1 MGTRPDGARPQRAR
15 AGARPR
21 QRSRQHRRIGARMR
35 VRSLCCGRRNPR
47 QRKLAAS
54 RGRGELR
61 RATPHRARPSAGLSV
76 AAFQRRLGRLLA
88 DGVCGA
94 HPARRI
100 RAARK
105 RLSPPHD
112 GGDRSGILDRAET
125 AIRPVVSRTDAGR
138 PYQDHGRGQA
148 VGAAALL
155 WPGDPAQRQWGAALR
170 PAQPGRRRQPRRGR
184 SRRNG
189 RRAVRHRQGAG
200 PVAAAAARRH
210 RAGAARMSDDIILAL
225 RNATKLYAGVP
236 AIENVDFELRRGE
249 IHALVGENGAG
260 KSTLKKVRAGVVA
273 LTSGTMEVNGVAAV
287 PRTPLEA
294 RNLGIAMVFQENS
307 LVPTMTVA
315 QNLFLGQERFYN
327 RLRGIYIAAQQFLQS
342 LNFDVTPTATVGLL
356 GAAKKQ
362 MVEIARAVLHEAK
375 VIIFDEPTATL
386 TPEEKKYFFDLVR
399 DLKRR
404 GVSIVFISHALEE
417 ALILADRITILRD
430 GKHVVTDDAASFDRA
445 RPSPGR
451 CGRDLSNT
459 LYGTRKTTVRPA
471 GARVLTIQNLKMAP
485 MVRNNSLSVFAGQ
498 ITGVFGLVGAGRT
511 ETFKVVAGVLKR
523 DFFHGGEVILNGRPV
538 RYRVPAPA
546 VRAGIAYVT
555 EDRKVEGFFET
566 MSVARNI
573 YLGLLAKMPGGRFF
587 LSNREADKVGKTW
600 VEKLKV
606 RATGNDIKVVELSGG
621 NQQKVVIAKSLVQG
635 PELIIFDEPT
645 RGVDVGAIVEIHE
658 LIQRLADEGK
668 AVVVISSYLP
678 EIMALSDRILV
689 SRQGKVVEEFSA
701 LEATEE
707 KIMYAAVH

>member
-1 MGTRPDGARPQRAR
+1 
-15 AGARPR
+15 
-21 QRSRQHRRIGARMR
+21 
-35 VRSLCCGRRNPR
+35 
-47 QRKLAAS
+47 
-54 RGRGELR
+54 
-61 RATPHRARPSAGLSV
+61 
-76 AAFQRRLGRLLA
+76 
-88 DGVCGA
+88 
-94 HPARRI
+94 
-100 RAARK
+100 
-105 RLSPPHD
+105 
-112 GGDRSGILDRAET
+112 
-125 AIRPVVSRTDAGR
+125 
-138 PYQDHGRGQA
+138 
-148 VGAAALL
+148 
-155 WPGDPAQRQWGAALR
+155 
-170 PAQPGRRRQPRRGR
+170 
-184 SRRNG
+184 
-189 RRAVRHRQGAG
+189 
-200 PVAAAAARRH
+200 
-210 RAGAARMSDDIILAL
+210 MSDIVLAL

-260 KSTLKKVRAGVVA
+260 KSTLTKVMAGVVT
-273 LTSGTMEVNGVAAV
+273 LTSGTMQVNGADVA

-294 RNLGIAMVFQENS
+294 RHLGIAMVFQENS

-315 QNLFLGQERFYN
+315 QNLFLGQEHFYN

-342 LNFDVTPTATVGLL
+342 LNFDVTPTATVGML

-430 GKHVVTDDAASFDRA
+430 GKHVVTDDASKFDRA
-445 RPSPGR
+445 RIVQAMV
-451 CGRDLSNT
+451 GRDLSNT
-459 LYGTRKTTVRPA
+459 LYGTRKTTVRTA
-471 GARVLTIQNLKMAP
+471 GARVLTVQNLKMAP
-485 MVRNNSLSVFAGQ
+485 MVKNNSLSVFAGQ

-523 DFFHGGEVILNGRPV
+523 DFFHGGEVILHDKPV

-573 YLGLLAKMPGGRFF
+573 YLGLLAKVPGGRFF
-587 LSNREADKVGKTW
+587 LSGREADKIGSSW
-600 VEKLKV
+600 VEKLRV
-606 RATGNDIKVVELSGG
+606 RSTGNDAKVVELSGG
-621 NQQKVVIAKSLVQG
+621 NQQKVVIAKSLVQD
-635 PELIIFDEPT
+635 PDLIIFDEPT
-645 RGVDVGAIVEIHE
+645 RGVDVGAIVEIHD

-689 SRQGKVVEEFSA
+689 SRGGKVVEEFSA